1 MKHLWLRLLLMVTL
15 LICLL
20 VAVLLISSY
29 STTAAVLLWL
39 LGSIAVKAVKWFAWE
54 KQPQT
59 GIRKLDL
66 LDTEYAAIMATDR
79 TVAGELPF
87 DPNLLV
93 REIVNYRHFSEQ
105 SRKDLSLYRLGN
117 YFQLFSSTNAGL
129 VQQKHWKLDDA
140 QRQRVMQ
147 FLIEQFGI
155 YL

>member
-1 MKHLWLRLLLMVTL
+1 MKYLWLRLLLMVTL

-20 VAVLLISSY
+20 VTVLLISSY

-39 LGSIAVKAVKWFAWE
+39 LGSIAIKVVKWFTWE

-59 GIRKLDL
+59 RIQKLDL
-66 LDTEYAAIMATDR
+66 LDTEYAAIVAAR

-93 REIVNYRHFSEQ
+93 REIVNYRQSSEQ
-105 SRKDLSLYRLGN
+105 SQKDLALYRLGS
-117 YFQLFSSTNAGL
+117 YFKLFSSTNAGL
-129 VQQKHWKLDDA
+129 VQQRHWKLDDA

-147 FLIEQFGI
+147 FLIEQFEI
-155 YL
+155 HL